1 MSIAV
6 AHSDS
11 EEGRAAL
18 LHAAAEAALVDTDL
32 LVLHLID
39 GVDAAPGQAQLE
51 RLTDQVRTTFTDGGA
66 PPVEWSLRTAA
77 EGNDAAG
84 ALVDLLTETGAELLV
99 MGSRKRSPVGKF
111 LLGSTVQRVVL
122 DAPVPVLVVKAHYR

>member
-11 EEGRAAL
+11 EEGRSAL
-18 LHAAAEAALVDTDL
+18 LHAAGEAALMKTDL
-32 LVLHLID
+32 VVLHLVD
-39 GVDAAPGQAQLE
+39 GPDPAPGHPELE
-51 RLTDQVRTTFTDGGA
+51 RIHAHIRTALADGGA
-66 PPVEWSLRTAA
+66 PKVEWTVRTTS
-77 EGNDAAG
+77 EGGDLAG